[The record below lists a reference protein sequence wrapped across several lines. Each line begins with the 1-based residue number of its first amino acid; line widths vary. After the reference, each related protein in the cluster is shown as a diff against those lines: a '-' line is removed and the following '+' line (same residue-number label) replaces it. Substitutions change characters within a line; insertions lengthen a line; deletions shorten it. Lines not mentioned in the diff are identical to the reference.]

1 MSKTTPHRDPDD
13 GLDSLLRYELR
24 WEAPPELTARLLL
37 LIPAA
42 APLAIDRPKSWY
54 SALVAV
60 LTAVALGLSL
70 AVAWQQGST
79 ATGTT
84 SSTDIAISKA
94 KFSGSFP
101 FSTRYAGEL
110 TFGKDGKPAPVPGLA
125 DIPGVV
131 TFAGGLPILVGGV
144 QVGGIGVS
152 GGSPD
157 EDEQCAAA
165 ALDAVKD
172 ALK

>member
-1 MSKTTPHRDPDD
+1 
-13 GLDSLLRYELR
+13 
-24 WEAPPELTARLLL
+24 
-37 LIPAA
+37 
-42 APLAIDRPKSWY
+42 
-54 SALVAV
+54 
-60 LTAVALGLSL
+60 
-70 AVAWQQGST
+70 
-79 ATGTT
+79 
-84 SSTDIAISKA
+84 
-94 KFSGSFP
+94 
-101 FSTRYAGEL
+101 
-110 TFGKDGKPAPVPGLA
+110 VPGLA